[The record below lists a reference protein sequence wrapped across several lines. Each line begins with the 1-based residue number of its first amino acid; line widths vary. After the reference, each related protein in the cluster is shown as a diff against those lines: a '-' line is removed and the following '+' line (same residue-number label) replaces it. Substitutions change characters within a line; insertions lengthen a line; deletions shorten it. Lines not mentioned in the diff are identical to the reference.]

1 MATRHAYRRHRSFL
15 PSPAQGMEVYLSAG
29 CGVSCGIAGGDD
41 CIQNPAGALGQG
53 TDPDG
58 KEDSAASAA
67 QRCAAAHQ
75 DRSLVSPDCEPQL
88 SADDCALGADVAGYD
103 HPLLSGMVSDAL
115 HRPAALYGV
124 NVFYFEFLS
133 GFTARTLSQ

>member
-1 MATRHAYRRHRSFL
+1 
-15 PSPAQGMEVYLSAG
+15 MEVYLPAG
-29 CGVSCGIAGGDD
+29 CGVPGRIAGGDD
-41 CIQNPAGALGQG
+41 CIQNPAGALGEG

-88 SADDCALGADVAGYD
+88 SADDCALGADVARDD
-103 HPLLSGMVSDAL
+103 HPLLSGMVSDAI
-115 HRPAALYGV
+115 HRFAAVHGF
-124 NVFYFEFLS
+124 NVLYFELLP
-133 GFTARTLSQ
+133 GFAARTLS